1 MGTIKRVNFDIMGI
15 EREEFQDKDI
25 ENLFN
30 KKKPQQI
37 LSRSRERNAP
47 ADMRHLEHRSSKA
60 RKELHYVTL

>member
-30 KKKPQQI
+30 KKKKPQQI

-47 ADMRHLEHRSSKA
+47 ADMRHLEH
-60 RKELHYVTL
+60 

>member
-30 KKKPQQI
+30 KKKHSRDCPDLEKEMLLQI
-37 LSRSRERNAP
+37 
-47 ADMRHLEHRSSKA
+47 
-60 RKELHYVTL
+60 

>member
-30 KKKPQQI
+30 KKKTTAETVQI
-37 LSRSRERNAP
+37 
-47 ADMRHLEHRSSKA
+47 
-60 RKELHYVTL
+60 

>member
-30 KKKPQQI
+30 KKNTAETVQI
-37 LSRSRERNAP
+37 
-47 ADMRHLEHRSSKA
+47 
-60 RKELHYVTL
+60 

>member
-30 KKKPQQI
+30 KKKNHSRYCPDLEKEMPLQI
-37 LSRSRERNAP
+37 
-47 ADMRHLEHRSSKA
+47 
-60 RKELHYVTL
+60 